1 MGDETEYIKLKV
13 VGQDSNEIHFR
24 VKQTTQMGKLKKSYS
39 ERVGV
44 PVTSLRWASISS
56 KTTWI
61 SCFTLFYM
69 LSSVSMRRFLFDGRR
84 INDDETPKALEMEQD
99 DVIEVYQ
106 EQTGG
111 TLAWAAMVL
120 QENTNVSNF
129 PKNLEPFSMF
139 TIKEKNKYKTLFLP
153 IFSSALYIFCKS
165 FIFVCIAQNKAVNFG
180 RWKCYHGKQ
189 KRFLLLASRKYF

>member
-44 PVTSLRWASISS
+44 PVTSLRWVSIST
-56 KTTWI
+56 KTI
-61 SCFTLFYM
+61 GILCFTLFYT
-69 LSSVSMRRFLFDGRR
+69 LSSVAMHRFLFDGRR

-120 QENTNVSNF
+120 QENTNVSNSQKF
-129 PKNLEPFSMF
+129 GTFLNVWWMF
-139 TIKEKNKYKTLFLP
+139 TIKVKKNYKTLF
-153 IFSSALYIFCKS
+153 
-165 FIFVCIAQNKAVNFG
+165 
-180 RWKCYHGKQ
+180 
-189 KRFLLLASRKYF
+189 